1 MHKISKWKIITSIL
15 FTIIAT
21 IYVLPNFMDDSPEW
35 LPGDKV
41 NLGLDLRGGSH
52 LLLSVDFDSY
62 MEDISNSV
70 AESFR
75 KYAREEKIGYINLRT
90 TRNSIK
96 FELRSNKD
104 LKALKKIVRNID
116 SNLSVAVE
124 GETSITLFYNEYAVN
139 QLQDR

>member
-1 MHKISKWKIITSIL
+1 MHQISKWKIITSIL
-15 FTIIAT
+15 FTIIAS

-62 MEDISNSV
+62 MDDVSNSV

-75 KYAREEKIGYINLRT
+75 KYAREDKIGYRNLRISK
-90 TRNSIK
+90 NNVK
-96 FELRSNKD
+96 FETFSN
-104 LKALKKIVRNID
+104 
-116 SNLSVAVE
+116 
-124 GETSITLFYNEYAVN
+124 
-139 QLQDR
+139 